1 MKKLFQTAFALK
13 VAKCLVINEL
23 GGKKSAA
30 RSRDKQLPASV
41 FLFFKKRRDT
51 IKVRGHPKASST
63 KPAWKHS
70 RWPG

>member
-23 GGKKSAA
+23 GDKKSAA

-41 FLFFKKRRDT
+41 FLFFKKKTRHHQSAGT
-51 IKVRGHPKASST
+51 P
-63 KPAWKHS
+63 
-70 RWPG
+70 

>member
-23 GGKKSAA
+23 GDKKSAA

-41 FLFFKKRRDT
+41 FLSFKKKTRHHQSAGT
-51 IKVRGHPKASST
+51 P
-63 KPAWKHS
+63 
-70 RWPG
+70 